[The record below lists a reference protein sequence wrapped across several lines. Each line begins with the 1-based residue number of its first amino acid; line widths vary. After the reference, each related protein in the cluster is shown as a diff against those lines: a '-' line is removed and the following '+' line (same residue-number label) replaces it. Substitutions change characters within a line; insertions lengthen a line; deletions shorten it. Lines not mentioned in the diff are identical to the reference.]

1 MSKIN
6 IGEYVVRR
14 AAYRDANW
22 NRLCASLNKKPD
34 GVFKVTHSEHN
45 YSSIMLEGVE
55 KREWYAPY
63 FKVVDSLQCEES
75 NTLDNNP
82 VTQSEHH
89 PLCDYMTSN
98 CVEKCDCKTE
108 WFKERMAKMEKEEAS
123 NNMVTQPKHYEF
135 FEGVEAITII
145 ARSMTEK
152 QFAGYCMGNALKY
165 RLRAG
170 KKFNT
175 EEDLKKADYYKELFQ
190 KHRHECIDEDI

>member
-1 MSKIN
+1 MSSFKV
-6 IGEYVVRR
+6 GDKVVRN
-14 AAYRDANW
+14 A
-22 NRLCASLNKKPD
+22 K
-34 GVFKVTHSEHN
+34 
-45 YSSIMLEGVE
+45 
-55 KREWYAPY
+55 
-63 FKVVDSLQCEES
+63 DSLTWCQFCKEAGIAPDS
-75 NTLDNNP
+75 V
-82 VTQSEHH
+82 VTIADIDGIN
-89 PLCDYMTSN
+89 LCFREVGGSGWYHANFQLAFD
-98 CVEKCDCKTE
+98 KLG
-108 WFKERMAKMEKEEAS
+108 
-123 NNMVTQPKHYEF
+123 NNMVIQPKHYEF

>member
-1 MSKIN
+1 MLQTGSL
-6 IGEYVVRR
+6 VRR
-14 AAYRDANW
+14 KAEYRDSNWKDYCKRRGFKADEVLTVDRVVNNYTVYFQGADANLGGW
-22 NRLCASLNKKPD
+22 SARY
-34 GVFKVTHSEHN
+34 FEKVE
-45 YSSIMLEGVE
+45 
-55 KREWYAPY
+55 
-63 FKVVDSLQCEES
+63 
-75 NTLDNNP
+75 
-82 VTQSEHH
+82 VTTPEHH

-108 WFKERMAKMEKEEAS
+108 WFKERIAKMEKEEAS

-135 FEGVEAITII
+135 FEGVEAITVI

>member
-1 MSKIN
+1 MSHYECKKCHKRYDDCTCVTTN
-6 IGEYVVRR
+6 DEHLKAGDYVVRC
-14 AAYRDANW
+14 AAHRDSTWTAF
-22 NRLCASLNKKPD
+22 CKTIGKAPD
-34 GVFKVTHSEHN
+34 EAFKVFHINTRTNAISLFGGE
-45 YSSIMLEGVE
+45 Y
-55 KREWYAPY
+55 KEWYQSY
-63 FKVVDSLQCEES
+63 FERVATPPIVPKS
-75 NTLDNNP
+75 NTLDNN
-82 VTQSEHH
+82 
-89 PLCDYMTSN
+89 
-98 CVEKCDCKTE
+98 
-108 WFKERMAKMEKEEAS
+108 
-123 NNMVTQPKHYEF
+123 MVTKPKHYEF

>member
-1 MSKIN
+1 MSGFKV
-6 IGEYVVRR
+6 GDKVRR
-14 AAYRDANW
+14 
-22 NRLCASLNKKPD
+22 
-34 GVFKVTHSEHN
+34 
-45 YSSIMLEGVE
+45 
-55 KREWYAPY
+55 
-63 FKVVDSLQCEES
+63 
-75 NTLDNNP
+75 
-82 VTQSEHH
+82 
-89 PLCDYMTSN
+89 
-98 CVEKCDCKTE
+98 KTE
-108 WFKERMAKMEKEEAS
+108 HQSAIWTGACNVRNIKPYSEVTVSYVSDDVIAFAEVQGIWQTGNYRVVSKESTNKVD
-123 NNMVTQPKHYEF
+123 MVKQPKHYEF

>member
-1 MSKIN
+1 MLQT
-6 IGEYVVRR
+6 GMLVRR
-14 AAYRDANW
+14 KVEYRDSYW
-22 NRLCASLNKKPD
+22 KDQCKYK
-34 GVFKVTHSEHN
+34 GFKVDEVFAVD
-45 YSSIMLEGVE
+45 YVEGNFTVYFQGDAARLGGWTARYFE
-55 KREWYAPY
+55 K
-63 FKVVDSLQCEES
+63 VDADLPETIS
-75 NTLDNNP
+75 NTSD
-82 VTQSEHH
+82 S
-89 PLCDYMTSN
+89 
-98 CVEKCDCKTE
+98 
-108 WFKERMAKMEKEEAS
+108 
-123 NNMVTQPKHYEF
+123 NMVNNPKHYEF

>member
-1 MSKIN
+1 MLKH
-6 IGEYVVRR
+6 GMLVRR
-14 AAYRDANW
+14 KVEFRDDNW
-22 NRLCASLNKKPD
+22 VKQCERKGFKADAVLTVDYVASNYTVYFQDKAGGLGGWSVRYFEEVKPTLPEPTS
-34 GVFKVTHSEHN
+34 THS
-45 YSSIMLEGVE
+45 
-55 KREWYAPY
+55 
-63 FKVVDSLQCEES
+63 D
-75 NTLDNNP
+75 
-82 VTQSEHH
+82 
-89 PLCDYMTSN
+89 
-98 CVEKCDCKTE
+98 
-108 WFKERMAKMEKEEAS
+108 
-123 NNMVTQPKHYEF
+123 NNMVTAPKHYEF

>member
-1 MSKIN
+1 MSHYECKKCHNRYDDCTCKPENDKTIKA
-6 IGEYVVRR
+6 GDYVVRR
-14 AAYRDANW
+14 ATCRTLEWNKVCKQLGKKSDAT
-22 NRLCASLNKKPD
+22 
-34 GVFKVTHSEHN
+34 FKVTMNEPVGSA
-45 YSSIMLEGVE
+45 IMLEGIE
-55 KREWYAPY
+55 KRDWYAPY
-63 FKVVDSLQCEES
+63 FERVATPPIVPES
-75 NTLDNNP
+75 NMLD
-82 VTQSEHH
+82 
-89 PLCDYMTSN
+89 
-98 CVEKCDCKTE
+98 
-108 WFKERMAKMEKEEAS
+108 
-123 NNMVTQPKHYEF
+123 NNMVTKPKHYEF

>member
-1 MSKIN
+1 MSHYVCKKCHNRCDNCTCDYSKDGKIKA
-6 IGEYVVRR
+6 GDYVVRR
-14 AAYRDANW
+14 ENYRNLDW
-22 NRLCASLNKKPD
+22 LKVCNKLGKKSD
-34 GVFKVTHSEHN
+34 SVFKVINDEQVGSA
-45 YSSIMLEGVE
+45 IMLEGIE
-55 KREWYAPY
+55 KREWYAPC
-63 FKVVDSLQCEES
+63 FERVSTPPVES
-75 NTLDNNP
+75 KSNMLD
-82 VTQSEHH
+82 
-89 PLCDYMTSN
+89 
-98 CVEKCDCKTE
+98 
-108 WFKERMAKMEKEEAS
+108 
-123 NNMVTQPKHYEF
+123 NNMVTKPKHYEF

>member
-1 MSKIN
+1 MSHYECKKCHNRYDDCTCNPENDRTIRV
-6 IGEYVVRR
+6 GDYVVRR
-14 AAYRDANW
+14 AAYRDKYW
-22 NRLCASLNKKPD
+22 NYLCESLGKKAD
-34 GVFKVTHSEHN
+34 EAFKVAEVRFD
-45 YSSIMLEGVE
+45 YSSILIDGVE
-55 KREWYAPY
+55 KREWYSPY
-63 FKVVDSLQCEES
+63 FERVATPPVVPES
-75 NTLDNNP
+75 NN
-82 VTQSEHH
+82 
-89 PLCDYMTSN
+89 SN
-98 CVEKCDCKTE
+98 
-108 WFKERMAKMEKEEAS
+108 

>member
-1 MSKIN
+1 MLKTGMLVQRKVEHRDSN
-6 IGEYVVRR
+6 WLDYCRR
-14 AAYRDANW
+14 NGFKADDVFTV
-22 NRLCASLNKKPD
+22 D
-34 GVFKVTHSEHN
+34 GVTHN
-45 YSSIMLEGVE
+45 YTV
-55 KREWYAPY
+55 Y
-63 FKVVDSLQCEES
+63 FQGNAKKLGGWSARCFEEVKPA
-75 NTLDNNP
+75 LP
-82 VTQSEHH
+82 E
-89 PLCDYMTSN
+89 PTSN
-98 CVEKCDCKTE
+98 PSD
-108 WFKERMAKMEKEEAS
+108 
-123 NNMVTQPKHYEF
+123 NNMVIAPKHYEF

>member
-1 MSKIN
+1 MLKQGTLVQRKVKFREDN
-6 IGEYVVRR
+6 WCNTCKRNGFKADEVFTVDRVENNYTVFFQGG
-14 AAYRDANW
+14 AAKLGGWLAQ
-22 NRLCASLNKKPD
+22 
-34 GVFKVTHSEHN
+34 
-45 YSSIMLEGVE
+45 
-55 KREWYAPY
+55 Y
-63 FKVVDSLQCEES
+63 FKEVK
-75 NTLDNNP
+75 P
-82 VTQSEHH
+82 VIPE
-89 PLCDYMTSN
+89 PTSTTS
-98 CVEKCDCKTE
+98 D
-108 WFKERMAKMEKEEAS
+108 
-123 NNMVTQPKHYEF
+123 NNMVTAPKHYEF

>member
-1 MSKIN
+1 MIKVN
-6 IGEYVVRR
+6 TLVRR
-14 AAYRDANW
+14 KPEHQDVDW
-22 NRLCASLNKKPD
+22 ISSCKQNRFKPD
-34 GVFKVTHSEHN
+34 AVFTVDSVSGNTTIYFKGAGSK
-45 YSSIMLEGVE
+45 MGG
-55 KREWYAPY
+55 WYADY
-63 FKVVDSLQCEES
+63 FEEVDAFQGEKS
-75 NTLDNNP
+75 NTLDNN
-82 VTQSEHH
+82 
-89 PLCDYMTSN
+89 
-98 CVEKCDCKTE
+98 
-108 WFKERMAKMEKEEAS
+108 
-123 NNMVTQPKHYEF
+123 MVTKPKHYEF

>member
-1 MSKIN
+1 MSKIDV
-6 IGEYVVRR
+6 GEYVVRR

-22 NRLCASLNKKPD
+22 YKLCESLNKKPD
-34 GVFKVTHSEHN
+34 EVFKVSSAEPN
-45 YSSIMLEGVE
+45 YNSIMLEGVE

-63 FKVVDSLQCEES
+63 FKIVDSVQGEDT
-75 NTLDNNP
+75 NTWD
-82 VTQSEHH
+82 
-89 PLCDYMTSN
+89 
-98 CVEKCDCKTE
+98 
-108 WFKERMAKMEKEEAS
+108 
-123 NNMVTQPKHYEF
+123 NMVTNPKHYEF

>member
-1 MSKIN
+1 MLQT
-6 IGEYVVRR
+6 GMLVRR
-14 AAYRDANW
+14 KVEYQDSNW
-22 NRLCASLNKKPD
+22 SDYCKCK
-34 GVFKVTHSEHN
+34 GFKVDEVFTVDYVADN
-45 YSSIMLEGVE
+45 YTV
-55 KREWYAPY
+55 Y
-63 FKVVDSLQCEES
+63 FQGAAAKMGGWAVDYFEEVDSLEATKS
-75 NTLDNNP
+75 NTSDN
-82 VTQSEHH
+82 
-89 PLCDYMTSN
+89 
-98 CVEKCDCKTE
+98 
-108 WFKERMAKMEKEEAS
+108 
-123 NNMVTQPKHYEF
+123 NNMVTNPKHYEF

>member
-1 MSKIN
+1 MLKQGMLVKRKEEHRDSN
-6 IGEYVVRR
+6 WSGYCRR
-14 AAYRDANW
+14 NGFKADDVFTVGCVTNNFTVYFQGDAKKLGGW
-22 NRLCASLNKKPD
+22 SVGFFEEVKPALPEPASNL
-34 GVFKVTHSEHN
+34 
-45 YSSIMLEGVE
+45 
-55 KREWYAPY
+55 
-63 FKVVDSLQCEES
+63 
-75 NTLDNNP
+75 LDN
-82 VTQSEHH
+82 
-89 PLCDYMTSN
+89 D
-98 CVEKCDCKTE
+98 
-108 WFKERMAKMEKEEAS
+108 
-123 NNMVTQPKHYEF
+123 MVTAPKHYEF

>member
-1 MSKIN
+1 MIKAQSFVQRIKHKR
-6 IGEYVVRR
+6 GELWENYCKR
-14 AAYRDANW
+14 Y
-22 NRLCASLNKKPD
+22 
-34 GVFKVTHSEHN
+34 GFKVDDVFVVATTFGDT
-45 YSSIMLEGVE
+45 I
-55 KREWYAPY
+55 Y
-63 FKVVDSLQCEES
+63 FQGDAAKMGGWSKACFEEVDSLQNEEP
-75 NTLDNNP
+75 NK
-82 VTQSEHH
+82 VG
-89 PLCDYMTSN
+89 
-98 CVEKCDCKTE
+98 
-108 WFKERMAKMEKEEAS
+108 
-123 NNMVTQPKHYEF
+123 NNMVTKPKHYEF

>member
-1 MSKIN
+1 MSDIKA
-6 IGEYVVRR
+6 GDYVVRH
-14 AAYRDANW
+14 AACQDAYW
-22 NRLCASLNKKPD
+22 MDLCEKLGKKPD
-34 GVFKVTHSEHN
+34 DAFKVAKVQHG
-45 YSSIMLEGVE
+45 YSALVLEDIE
-55 KREWYAPY
+55 KKEWYAPY
-63 FKVVDSLQCEES
+63 FNRVATPPVVSES
-75 NTLDNNP
+75 NMLD
-82 VTQSEHH
+82 
-89 PLCDYMTSN
+89 
-98 CVEKCDCKTE
+98 
-108 WFKERMAKMEKEEAS
+108 
-123 NNMVTQPKHYEF
+123 NNMVTKPKHYEF

>member
-1 MSKIN
+1 MLQT
-6 IGEYVVRR
+6 GMLVRR
-14 AAYRDANW
+14 KAKFRDDNW
-22 NRLCASLNKKPD
+22 SAECKRKGFKVD
-34 GVFKVTHSEHN
+34 GVFIVDRVNGSVVCFQGDAANLGNWIEHYFEEVEVTPS
-45 YSSIMLEGVE
+45 
-55 KREWYAPY
+55 
-63 FKVVDSLQCEES
+63 VVPES
-75 NTLDNNP
+75 NMLD
-82 VTQSEHH
+82 
-89 PLCDYMTSN
+89 
-98 CVEKCDCKTE
+98 
-108 WFKERMAKMEKEEAS
+108 

>member
-1 MSKIN
+1 MSHYVCKKCHN
-6 IGEYVVRR
+6 RYDNCTCDYSKGERIKAGDYVIRR
-14 AAYRDANW
+14 AGCRTLEWNKVCNQLGKKGDAT
-22 NRLCASLNKKPD
+22 
-34 GVFKVTHSEHN
+34 FKVTKDEPVG
-45 YSSIMLEGVE
+45 SSIMLEGIE
-55 KREWYAPY
+55 NREWYAPY
-63 FKVVDSLQCEES
+63 FERVAAPQVVSES
-75 NTLDNNP
+75 NMLD
-82 VTQSEHH
+82 
-89 PLCDYMTSN
+89 
-98 CVEKCDCKTE
+98 
-108 WFKERMAKMEKEEAS
+108 
-123 NNMVTQPKHYEF
+123 NNMVTKPKHYEF